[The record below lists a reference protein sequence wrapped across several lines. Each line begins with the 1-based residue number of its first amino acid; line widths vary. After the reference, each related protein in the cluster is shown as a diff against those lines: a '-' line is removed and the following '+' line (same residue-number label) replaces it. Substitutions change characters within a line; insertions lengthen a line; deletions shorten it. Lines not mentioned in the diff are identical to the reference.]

1 MKKLLLSLAAFSFLL
16 VIGCQEN
23 PITDPVLTKSTDN
36 NLSREIT
43 YNHDF
48 IKFDRMLIDPS
59 VPFRNYLTITGQVEY
74 EHRLVL
80 LDPMPPAPQEYV
92 NLRMR
97 IGAQLKDPNSP
108 MDVLWNVS
116 GETEDII
123 YLKNDDIFILQKH
136 YFIEGRDDGMSLLCR
151 FTVSND
157 GLSLNSM
164 WLDLNV
170 DRDFDKAATPPDT
183 ITYPPVQILV
193 FD

>member
-36 NLSREIT
+36 NLSREII

-48 IKFDRMLIDPS
+48 IKFDKMLVDPS

-92 NLRMR
+92 NLKMR
-97 IGAQLKDPNSP
+97 ISAQLKDPNSP
-108 MDVLWNVS
+108 LDVLWNIS

-123 YLKNDDIFILQKH
+123 YLKNDDIYILQKH

-170 DRDFDKAATPPDT
+170 DRDFDKASTPPDT